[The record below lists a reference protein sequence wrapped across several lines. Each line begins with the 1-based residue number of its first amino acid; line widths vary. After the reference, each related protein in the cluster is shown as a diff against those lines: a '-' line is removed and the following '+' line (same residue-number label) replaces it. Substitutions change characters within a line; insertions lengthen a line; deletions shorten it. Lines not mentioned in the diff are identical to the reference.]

1 MGTYVGLGQKRINE
15 KMEIN
20 LFDKITKVIERI
32 QDEPLEKL
40 CDPSYLEFKLLP
52 ELGLND
58 RHMDQYPS
66 HLHQYCGIG
75 IDSWQYPNQFSKY
88 LHYLSSQSIGSYVE
102 IGCHK
107 GGTFIITLEYLSR
120 FNNIEYAIAVD
131 NWPRE
136 IINEYKKLRP
146 QVEYI
151 TTSSLSDEFLT
162 LYQQRPC
169 DLILVDGDH
178 SYSGVVKDYNNVKNN
193 SRIIAF
199 HDIKNSLCPGTQQ
212 IWNDVCLEH
221 GTDKIK
227 KWTDQYDEVL
237 LSLRGSVMG
246 IGLVHIK

>member
-1 MGTYVGLGQKRINE
+1 M
-15 KMEIN
+15 N
-20 LFDKITKVIERI
+20 LQDKLKKVIDRI
-32 QDEPLEKL
+32 QNEPLEKL
-40 CDPSYLEFKLLP
+40 SDPSYLEFKLLP

-58 RHMDQYPS
+58 RHMNQYPS

-88 LHYLSSQSIGSYVE
+88 LHYLSTQSIASYVE

-120 FNNIEYAIAVD
+120 FNQIDYAVAVD
-131 NWPRE
+131 NWPRD
-136 IINEYKKLRP
+136 IINEYKQLRP

-151 TTSSLSDEFLT
+151 TSSSVSEEFLT
-162 LYQQRPC
+162 LYHQRGC

-178 SYSGVVKDYNNVKNN
+178 SYSGVANDYRNVKDN
-193 SRIIAF
+193 SKIVAF

-212 IWNDVCLEH
+212 IWHEVRAEH
-221 GTDKIK
+221 GANKVK
-227 KWTDQYDEVL
+227 EWTDQYDEVL
-237 LSLRGSVMG
+237 LNLRGAVMG